1 MPKYDKILKPG
12 EEIPEEFRRI
22 VSEHFDEKNIE
33 KLKRFG
39 GRIQV
44 SLTAP
49 YTDRKLQKKTNIV
62 IDEELISQLTISPEE
77 TAEILS
83 KMTMKQIKALA
94 QFINFP
100 LASSTTVEQ
109 ARGQVLSYLFSDETW
124 KKISR

>member
-12 EEIPEEFRRI
+12 EEIPEEFRKL
-22 VSEHFDEKNIE
+22 VAQYFDEKNID

-39 GRIQV
+39 GRIQI

-49 YTDRKLQKKTNIV
+49 FTDRKLQTKN
-62 IDEELISQLTISPEE
+62 LTIDQEFIKKLCESNAMA
-77 TAEILS
+77 TEILS
-83 KMTMKQIKALA
+83 NLTFKQIKELA

-100 LASSTTVEQ
+100 LASSTTADQ
-109 ARGQVLSYLFSDETW
+109 AREQVLSYLFSEETW